1 LIDREELK
9 AKGRKLISPI
19 VGLFVALRVP
29 PNALSLI
36 GFILSLGVAYL
47 YAVGE
52 IRWAG
57 VLLFFAGGADAV
69 DGEVARRSGMVSR
82 FGALLDSSLDRM
94 SEFVVFGGLL
104 YRFGYDPFWFAVLFS
119 GLMFSVMVS
128 YLRARG
134 EGLGVSVK
142 AGLMDRMG
150 RYIYLIIASILD
162 GGLFLPLMFI
172 FALLV
177 AMTVVTRWLKLYN
190 NLS

>member
-1 LIDREELK
+1 MIDREALK

-104 YRFGYDPFWFAVLFS
+104 YRFGHNPFWFAVLFS

-142 AGLMDRMG
+142 AGLMDRTG